1 MFIAMI
7 QSLYAR
13 ACKYMYNSFCVLCVR
28 SMEIADRLARL
39 DEEEKDVTAA
49 AKQMFIHRLPVY
61 VFAKDCATQ
70 KTARERENE
79 RARERQNEREKER
92 EREMENSKRARTKHQ
107 CRTRRGL

>member
-1 MFIAMI
+1 
-7 QSLYAR
+7 
-13 ACKYMYNSFCVLCVR
+13 MYNSFCVLCVR
-28 SMEIADRLARL
+28 STEIADRLARL